1 MKEDGEGALRPAA
14 SYGHYLGLSPDDMR
28 ASLEKLAVLKE
39 SYRAQGQR
47 YDWFVR
53 SDLREFDAA
62 VQEILV
68 RWRRPDGTLTSP
80 DLFIPLAEKYRRYAR
95 SLTLFCSA
103 SLNSWGSFCA
113 RTPNCTYR

>member
-62 VQEILV
+62 VQEINALAAQGV
-68 RWRRPDGTLTSP
+68 KNIMLKPQ
-80 DLFIPLAEKYRRYAR
+80 LFANKKEGENAGQAQKADQPSVEVE
-95 SLTLFCSA
+95 
-103 SLNSWGSFCA
+103 NGVGS
-113 RTPNCTYR
+113 Y